1 MNEFNSTTIDR
12 LTRYGVLDSEF
23 QPPTIV
29 KEKPQT
35 PQAIQPQENDVFAC
49 SLNPQ
54 NSKLKTYG
62 AVGLLTYLLGI
73 ACSKGKL
80 NPIDGAKGIFNV
92 CKNMLL
98 GFCKIFKKS

>member
-1 MNEFNSTTIDR
+1 MSEFNTATIDR

-29 KEKPQT
+29 KETPQT
-35 PQAIQPQENDVFAC
+35 PQAIQPQQNDVFAY

-62 AVGLLTYLLGI
+62 AIGLLTYLLGI

-92 CKNMLL
+92 TKNILVS
-98 GFCKIFKKS
+98 FANIFKKS